1 MATASV
7 APTESPALNDFI
19 AAIEKRRQSRGWTV
33 AKLADEADV
42 GMPYLYRVL
51 KGEQHPTITWME
63 KVGKA
68 LGVSVKLTIR

>member
-1 MATASV
+1 MLRCV
-7 APTESPALNDFI
+7 EVNKWLVD
-19 AAIEKRRQSRGWTV
+19 QG
-33 AKLADEADV
+33 LADEADV